1 MGGFTPGGRCSC
13 RGGILSPG
21 VKPETSETFAS
32 PAADGTPRRDE
43 VSCAGVGVVELA
55 AGPSHAAK

>member
-1 MGGFTPGGRCSC
+1 M
-13 RGGILSPG
+13 
-21 VKPETSETFAS
+21 KPETSETFAS